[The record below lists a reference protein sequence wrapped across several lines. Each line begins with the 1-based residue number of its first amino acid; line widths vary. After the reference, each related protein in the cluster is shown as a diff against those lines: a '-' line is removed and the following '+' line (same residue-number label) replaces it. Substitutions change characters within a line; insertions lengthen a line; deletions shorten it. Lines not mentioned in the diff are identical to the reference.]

1 MGLWEPLELN
11 CACENGPLFDDYS
24 FWEGLGGDWMLC
36 SCSLEWV
43 DVFRPLGVHMG
54 PILENWG
61 GWGQGGHQA
70 DFTREGGHKYVSLP
84 WWQFWCLGTPK
95 WTKNLV
101 STHSKL
107 SKMVFAIFLGLSG
120 PELGQIRRPS
130 WKIWDAG
137 VPICITGFGI
147 VLFEMQW
154 WQPKLKFL
162 FSWFPCLCFF
172 ILSHVFSFL
181 LLFC

>member
-1 MGLWEPLELN
+1 MEVN

-24 FWEGLGGDWMLC
+24 FWEGFWGVWMLY
-36 SCSLEWV
+36 SCSMGWV

-120 PELGQIRRPS
+120 PELGQMRRPS

-137 VPICITGFGI
+137 VPICITG
-147 VLFEMQW
+147 
-154 WQPKLKFL
+154 LKR
-162 FSWFPCLCFF
+162 SR
-172 ILSHVFSFL
+172 VFSPYKVHLKTLIFL
-181 LLFC
+181 KKQGCAL

>member
-1 MGLWEPLELN
+1 
-11 CACENGPLFDDYS
+11 
-24 FWEGLGGDWMLC
+24 MLY
-36 SCSLEWV
+36 SCSLGWV

-70 DFTREGGHKYVSLP
+70 DFTRGGGHKYVSLP

-137 VPICITGFGI
+137 VPICIT
-147 VLFEMQW
+147 VNL
-154 WQPKLKFL
+154 
-162 FSWFPCLCFF
+162 S
-172 ILSHVFSFL
+172 ILSGIEYAGLLCELLLRISLIFSFVH
-181 LLFC
+181 FRQVWQCFH

>member
-1 MGLWEPLELN
+1 MEVN

-24 FWEGLGGDWMLC
+24 FWEGFWGVWMLY
-36 SCSLEWV
+36 SCSLGWV

-84 WWQFWCLGTPK
+84 WWQFWYLGTPK

-137 VPICITGFGI
+137 VPICINIKVIFHFQT
-147 VLFEMQW
+147 
-154 WQPKLKFL
+154 
-162 FSWFPCLCFF
+162 S
-172 ILSHVFSFL
+172 LSQMIPYT
-181 LLFC
+181 

>member
-1 MGLWEPLELN
+1 MERRSSLN
-11 CACENGPLFDDYS
+11 RPVLG
-24 FWEGLGGDWMLC
+24 FWGDGMLYP
-36 SCSLEWV
+36 CSLGWV

-70 DFTREGGHKYVSLP
+70 DFTRGGGHKYVSLL

-120 PELGQIRRPS
+120 PKLGQIRRPS

-137 VPICITGFGI
+137 VPICITGNSTRGSASDYYHHCCDLI
-147 VLFEMQW
+147 GMRLRQSS
-154 WQPKLKFL
+154 Q
-162 FSWFPCLCFF
+162 
-172 ILSHVFSFL
+172 
-181 LLFC
+181 